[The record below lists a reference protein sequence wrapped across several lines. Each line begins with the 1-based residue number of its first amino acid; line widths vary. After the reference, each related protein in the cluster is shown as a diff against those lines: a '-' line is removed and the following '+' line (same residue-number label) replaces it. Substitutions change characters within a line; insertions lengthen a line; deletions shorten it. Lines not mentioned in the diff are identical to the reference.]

1 MGFASGCSFSSA
13 QTRMAERYKIYE
25 KLGAGGV
32 GAVFRAYDSQL
43 KRWVA
48 VKRLMTANEAAED
61 RNIAAE
67 LRREAD
73 ALASLRNPNIVTI
86 FDVAADEEGLFMVME
101 LLQGEDLADVVARGP
116 LPYDDFKE
124 LASQCLEG
132 LLSAHQHH
140 ILHRDIKPE
149 NIKVERLPGG
159 RLQAKIIDFG
169 LARAGLRA
177 RKQTEDQEGTVMGSI
192 YYMAPEQLTREPVD
206 ERTDLYSLGCVFYE
220 ALSGKKAFDAQSMA
234 EVIDK
239 HIEHTITPLHVVAP
253 HVPQWLGAWCARLM
267 AQKPED
273 RPLNAQQAIEEFRA
287 WEKMPT
293 MVPYGPWMGM
303 YASQPVYMPPV
314 QPMYPPGTGTVPLGG
329 YYQPAQQ
336 PGTGAVPVEI
346 IPEAQRFV
354 ETAAVT
360 THLAPSPRK
369 PGTGRTTASARPS
382 SVLSS
387 APPAKQD
394 KVKKIALIGG
404 GAVIL
409 VVGTWLIFGKSG
421 GAKGGGSTGAGM
433 LAAVGISQ
441 DPPKVRFQ
449 LPQDR
454 SYPPADRGIAL
465 FYVSNTGILTNRK
478 GGDGKPA
485 GANTNE
491 SVVEWHDLAERG
503 GDNILRSFG
512 GNTDNAP
519 KRSDW
524 PTTPNTSGPKGGR
537 PVLDFRPRNGKPCA
551 MELDSTGKEL
561 ANMPFGSN
569 PVPGGEK
576 GLTLVAVFQP
586 DALRL
591 PTRLVTLSNK
601 DGSSVSLRVDDKK
614 NIVAEI
620 RNGKDSPNLVSNAVN
635 GSLPCTAFLTW
646 HAGTGAVEL
655 RVRDADG
662 RTFTS
667 KDGKASAPSKALD
680 KLQIGRT
687 NGGAPDQFSG
697 FFAELIAYATVLKND
712 QLQLMDGRLKDHYFQ
727 SAPPT
732 PFKERI
738 KTKLPW
744 IEPRKSWKLSTSH
757 KKEDCGKA
765 VDGNTGSR
773 WTTNE
778 SMKGGEWFTVEL
790 PSETD
795 IAGVALDSQ
804 GSSQDFPRK
813 CKVEIS
819 TNGSQWN
826 AAAEV
831 NGSTVT
837 EVIFKTPLKGRFVR
851 MTQTGSA
858 GNYWGINELVLL
870 KP

>member
-1 MGFASGCSFSSA
+1 
-13 QTRMAERYKIYE
+13 MAERYKIYE

-48 VKRLMTANEAAED
+48 VKRLLTANEAAQD
-61 RNIAAE
+61 KDIAAE

-73 ALASLRNPNIVTI
+73 ALASMRNPNIVTI
-86 FDVAADEEGLFMVME
+86 FDVASDEEGMFMVME

-177 RKQTEDQEGTVMGSI
+177 RKQTEDHEGTVMGSI

-220 ALSGKKAFDAQSMA
+220 ALSGQKAFDAKSMSD
-234 EVIDK
+234 VIDK
-239 HIEHTITPLHVVAP
+239 HINHEVTPLHVIAP

-273 RPLNAQQAIEEFRA
+273 RPTNAQQAIEEFRA

-303 YASQPVYMPPV
+303 YAPPPVYMPPV
-314 QPMYPPGTGTVPLGG
+314 QQAYMPPGTSTVPLTG
-329 YYQPAQQ
+329 YYPPAQQ
-336 PGTGAVPVEI
+336 PSTGVVPVEI
-346 IPEAQRFV
+346 IPEAQPVV

-360 THLAPSPRK
+360 TSLAPAPRK
-369 PGTGRTTASARPS
+369 PGTGRTTAQPRRSSSVVQVSARPGK
-382 SVLSS
+382 
-387 APPAKQD
+387 PGM
-394 KVKKIALIGG
+394 VKKMALAGGGVVVLAIGG
-404 GAVIL
+404 CF
-409 VVGTWLIFGKSG
+409 IFGKSG
-421 GAKGGGSTGAGM
+421 TKTNGGTGSAM
-433 LAAVGISQ
+433 LAAVGIAQ
-441 DPPKVRFQ
+441 EPPKVRFQ
-449 LPQDR
+449 LPLDR

-465 FYVSNTGILTNRK
+465 FHVSNTGILTSRK

-491 SVVEWHDLAERG
+491 PVVEWHDLAERG
-503 GDNILRSFG
+503 GDNILRCFD
-512 GNTDNAP
+512 GNPDHAP
-519 KRSDW
+519 KRVDW
-524 PTTPNTSGPKGGR
+524 PTTANVGGPKGGR
-537 PVLDFRPRNGKPCA
+537 VVLDFRPRNGKPCA
-551 MELDSTGKEL
+551 LELDGTGKEL
-561 ANMPFGSN
+561 PNMPFGNN
-569 PVPGGEK
+569 PVPGGDK

-586 DALRL
+586 EASRL
-591 PTRLVTLSNK
+591 PMRLLTFSND

-614 NIVAEI
+614 NVVAEM
-620 RNGKDSPNLVSNAVN
+620 RNGADKPNLVSSGVS
-635 GSLPCTAFLTW
+635 GGLPCTVILSW

-662 RTFTS
+662 RTFAS
-667 KDGKASAPSKALD
+667 KDGKASAPSKPFN
-680 KLQIGRT
+680 KLQIGRA

-697 FFAELIAYATVLKND
+697 FVAELIAYAAVLKND
-712 QLQLMDGRLKDHYFQ
+712 QLQLIDGRLKDHYFQ
-727 SAPPT
+727 AGPPT
-732 PFKERI
+732 PFKERL

-744 IEPRKSWKLSTSH
+744 IEPRNAWKLGASH
-757 KKEDCGKA
+757 KPEDCGKA

-773 WTTNE
+773 WATNAQ
-778 SMKGGEWFTVEL
+778 MKGGEWFTVEL
-790 PSETD
+790 PAEAD

-804 GSSQDFPRK
+804 GSNQDFPRK
-813 CKVEIS
+813 CKIEIS
-819 TNGSQWN
+819 ANGVQWN
-826 AAAEV
+826 AAAEG
-831 NGSTVT
+831 NGGAVT
-837 EVIFKTPLKGRFVR
+837 EIIFKAPQKGRFLR
-851 MTQTGSA
+851 ITQTGAA